1 MLTAQHSGAVTKH
14 WRHAQS
20 SVKCLS
26 VPVYAS
32 LSIKIFLAMENTELY
47 TEHFECK
54 STTAVSIAG
63 PPGML
68 FLTEERSESFIGST
82 PKMHSAVGL

>member
-1 MLTAQHSGAVTKH
+1 
-14 WRHAQS
+14 
-20 SVKCLS
+20 
-26 VPVYAS
+26 
-32 LSIKIFLAMENTELY
+32 MENTELH

-82 PKMHSAVGL
+82 SKMHSAVGL